1 MSNTIILDDAA
12 VTDDAI
18 GAYPDQKTIEQRLES
33 GFFLLD
39 KGAGPTS
46 HQVAAWVRDMLG
58 LPRLGHG
65 GTLDPFATGVLPL
78 MSGKAMRL
86 TKQILEHDKTYIA
99 VFQFKNEIEQ
109 DALDAVMEQL
119 TGRIYNVPPEISAVR
134 VQVRT
139 RKVHDFTL
147 LDQSAKRIVARI
159 RCEAGTYIRTM
170 ARDMGLFLDQ
180 PVELKELRREDSG
193 RFSLDDCVQLHDIAD
208 AIWLWK
214 ECNEGEALLRML
226 HPTEKLLAGL
236 PRIVVKDSAVAA
248 LAHGAPLLRPGIV
261 SIPSNLSSGQNV
273 LVTSLKG
280 EAVCFVKLNCDS
292 ESITNMEKG
301 EIARPS
307 AVLMSDDVYPR
318 RW

>member
-1 MSNTIILDDAA
+1 MSGTIVLDDSA

-18 GAYPDQKTIEQRLES
+18 GTYPDQKTIEQRLES

-86 TKQILEHDKTYIA
+86 TKQILEQNKTYIA
-99 VFQFKNEIEQ
+99 VFQFKNEISGE
-109 DALDAVMEQL
+109 DLEEVMHKL

-139 RKVHDFTL
+139 RKIHDFSL
-147 LDQSAKRIVARI
+147 LDQHEKRIVARI

-170 ARDMGLFLDQ
+170 ARDMGLLLNQ
-180 PVELKELRREDSG
+180 PIELKELRREDSG
-193 RFSLDDCVQLHDIAD
+193 RFSLDDCVQLHEIAD
-208 AIWLWK
+208 AVWLWR

-236 PRIVVKDSAVAA
+236 PRIIVKDSAVAA
-248 LAHGAPLLRPGIV
+248 LAHGAPLLRPGLV
-261 SIPSNLSSGQNV
+261 SIPDDLTPGQNV
-273 LVTSLKG
+273 LVTSIKG
-280 EAVCFVKLNCDS
+280 EAVCFVKVNCDS
-292 ESITNMEKG
+292 ETITTMEKG

-307 AVLMSDDVYPR
+307 AVLMNDDVYPR

>member
-1 MSNTIILDDAA
+1 MSGTIVLDESA

-18 GAYPDQKTIEQRLES
+18 GTYPDQKTIEQRLES

-86 TKQILEHDKTYIA
+86 TKQILEQNKTYIA
-99 VFQFKNEIEQ
+99 VFQFKNEINGE
-109 DALDAVMEQL
+109 DLEEVMHKL

-139 RKVHDFTL
+139 RKIHDFSL
-147 LDQSAKRIVARI
+147 LDQHEKRIVARI

-170 ARDMGLFLDQ
+170 ARDMGLLLDQ

-193 RFSLDDCVQLHDIAD
+193 SFSLDDCVQLHEIAD
-208 AIWLWK
+208 AVWLWK

-236 PRIVVKDSAVAA
+236 PRIIVKDSAVAA
-248 LAHGAPLLRPGIV
+248 LAHGAPLLRPGLV
-261 SIPSNLSSGQNV
+261 SIPDDLTPGQNV
-273 LVTSLKG
+273 LVTSIKG
-280 EAVCFVKLNCDS
+280 EAVCFVKVNCDS
-292 ESITNMEKG
+292 ETITTMEKG

-307 AVLMSDDVYPR
+307 AVLMNDDVYPR

>member
-1 MSNTIILDDAA
+1 MSKTIILDDAA

-18 GAYPDQKTIEQRLES
+18 GTYPDQKTIEQRLES

-46 HQVAAWVRDMLG
+46 HQVAAWVRDMLE

-99 VFQFKNEIEQ
+99 VFQFKNDVEQ
-109 DALDAVMEQL
+109 GALDAVMKQL

-139 RKVHDFTL
+139 RKIHDFSL
-147 LDQSAKRIVARI
+147 LDQSSKRIVARI

-193 RFSLDDCVQLHDIAD
+193 RFALKDCVQLHEIAD
-208 AIWLWK
+208 AVWLWK

-261 SIPSNLSSGQNV
+261 SIPSDLTSGQNV
-273 LVTSLKG
+273 LVTSMKG
-280 EAVCFVKLNCDS
+280 EAVCFVKVNCDS

-307 AVLMSDDVYPR
+307 AVLMNDDVYPR

>member
-1 MSNTIILDDAA
+1 MSKTIILDDAA

-18 GAYPDQKTIEQRLES
+18 GTYPDQKTIEQRLES

-46 HQVAAWVRDMLG
+46 HQVAAWVRDMLE

-99 VFQFKNEIEQ
+99 VFQFKNDIEQ
-109 DALDAVMEQL
+109 DALDAVMKQL

-139 RKVHDFTL
+139 RKIHDFSL
-147 LDQSAKRIVARI
+147 LDQSSKRIVARI

-193 RFSLDDCVQLHDIAD
+193 RFALKDCVQLHEIAD
-208 AIWLWK
+208 AVWLWK

-261 SIPSNLSSGQNV
+261 SIPSDLTSGQNV
-273 LVTSLKG
+273 LVTSMKG
-280 EAVCFVKLNCDS
+280 EAVCFVKVNCDS

-307 AVLMSDDVYPR
+307 AVLMNDDVYPR

>member
-109 DALDAVMEQL
+109 DALNAVMEQL

-193 RFSLDDCVQLHDIAD
+193 RFTLDDCVQLHDIAD

-280 EAVCFVKLNCDS
+280 EAVCFVKVNCDS

-307 AVLMSDDVYPR
+307 AVLMNDDVYPR

>member
-109 DALDAVMEQL
+109 DALNAVMEQL

-193 RFSLDDCVQLHDIAD
+193 RFTLDDCVQLHDIAD

-280 EAVCFVKLNCDS
+280 EAVCFVKVNCDS

>member
-1 MSNTIILDDAA
+1 MSGTIVLDDEAK
-12 VTDDAI
+12 TDDAI
-18 GAYPDQKTIEQRLES
+18 GTYPDQKTIEQRLES

-46 HQVAAWVRDMLG
+46 HQVAAWVRDMLE

-86 TKQILEHDKTYIA
+86 TKQILEHNKTYIA
-99 VFQFKNEIEQ
+99 VFQFKNDIDQ
-109 DALDAVMEQL
+109 DALGEVMQQL

-139 RKVHDFTL
+139 RKIHDFTL

-170 ARDMGLFLDQ
+170 ARDMGLLLDQ

-193 RFSLDDCVQLHDIAD
+193 RFELEDCVQLHEIAD

-248 LAHGAPLLRPGIV
+248 LAHGAPLLRPGLV
-261 SIPSNLSSGQNV
+261 SIPDNLSSGQNV
-273 LVTSLKG
+273 LVTSIKG
-280 EAVCFVKLNCDS
+280 EAVCFIKVNTDS
-292 ESITNMEKG
+292 KSITALEKG
-301 EIARPS
+301 EIGRPT

>member
-1 MSNTIILDDAA
+1 MSGTIVLDESA

-18 GAYPDQKTIEQRLES
+18 GTYPDQKTIEQRLES

-86 TKQILEHDKTYIA
+86 TKQILEQNKTYIA
-99 VFQFKNEIEQ
+99 VFQFKNEINGE
-109 DALDAVMEQL
+109 DLEEVMHKL

-139 RKVHDFTL
+139 RKIHDFSL
-147 LDQSAKRIVARI
+147 LDQHEKRIVARI

-170 ARDMGLFLDQ
+170 ARDMGLLLDQ
-180 PVELKELRREDSG
+180 SVELKELRREDSG
-193 RFSLDDCVQLHDIAD
+193 SFSLDDCVQLHEIAD
-208 AIWLWK
+208 AVWLWK

-236 PRIVVKDSAVAA
+236 PRIIVKDSAVAA
-248 LAHGAPLLRPGIV
+248 LAHGAPLLRPGLV
-261 SIPSNLSSGQNV
+261 SIPDDLTPGQNV
-273 LVTSLKG
+273 LVTSIKG
-280 EAVCFVKLNCDS
+280 EAVCFVKVNCDS
-292 ESITNMEKG
+292 ETITTMEKG

-307 AVLMSDDVYPR
+307 AVLMNDDVYPR

>member
-1 MSNTIILDDAA
+1 MSGTIVLDESA

-18 GAYPDQKTIEQRLES
+18 GTYPDQKTIEQRLES

-86 TKQILEHDKTYIA
+86 TKQILEQNKTYIA
-99 VFQFKNEIEQ
+99 VFQFKNAISGEDLEE
-109 DALDAVMEQL
+109 VMHKL

-139 RKVHDFTL
+139 RKIHDFSL
-147 LDQSAKRIVARI
+147 LDQHEKRIVARI

-170 ARDMGLFLDQ
+170 ARDMGLLLNQ

-193 RFSLDDCVQLHDIAD
+193 SFSLDDCVQLHEIAD
-208 AIWLWK
+208 AVWLWK

-236 PRIVVKDSAVAA
+236 PRIIVKDSAVAA
-248 LAHGAPLLRPGIV
+248 LAHGAPLLRPGLV
-261 SIPSNLSSGQNV
+261 SIPDDLTPGQNV
-273 LVTSLKG
+273 LVTSIKG
-280 EAVCFVKLNCDS
+280 EAVCFVKVNCDS
-292 ESITNMEKG
+292 ETITTMEKG

-307 AVLMSDDVYPR
+307 AVLMNDDVYPR

>member
-280 EAVCFVKLNCDS
+280 EAVCFVKVNCDS

>member
-1 MSNTIILDDAA
+1 M
-12 VTDDAI
+12 
-18 GAYPDQKTIEQRLES
+18 LE
-33 GFFLLD
+33 
-39 KGAGPTS
+39 
-46 HQVAAWVRDMLG
+46 

-78 MSGKAMRL
+78 MAGKAMRL
-86 TKQILEHDKTYIA
+86 TKQILEHNKTYIA
-99 VFQFKNEIEQ
+99 VFQFKSEVQQET
-109 DALDAVMEQL
+109 LDDVMQQL

-139 RKVHDFTL
+139 RKIHDFSL
-147 LDQSAKRIVARI
+147 LDQSSKHIVARI

-170 ARDMGLFLDQ
+170 ARDMGLLLDQ

-193 RFSLDDCVQLHDIAD
+193 AFTLDDCVELHEIAD

-214 ECNEGEALLRML
+214 ECNEGEALERML

-248 LAHGAPLLRPGIV
+248 LAHGAPPYGLA
-261 SIPSNLSSGQNV
+261 LSRYRMISV
-273 LVTSLKG
+273 LDRTSSSPASKAKL
-280 EAVCFVKLNCDS
+280 VCFVKVNTDS
-292 ESITNMEKG
+292 ESIAKMEKG

-307 AVLMSDDVYPR
+307 ASY
-318 RW
+318 

>member
-1 MSNTIILDDAA
+1 MSGTIVLDDSA

-18 GAYPDQKTIEQRLES
+18 GTYPDQKTIEQRLES

-86 TKQILEHDKTYIA
+86 TKQILEQNKTYIA
-99 VFQFKNEIEQ
+99 VFQFKNEISGE
-109 DALDAVMEQL
+109 DLEEVMHKL

-139 RKVHDFTL
+139 RKIHDFSL
-147 LDQSAKRIVARI
+147 LDQHEKRIVARI

-170 ARDMGLFLDQ
+170 ARDMGLLLDQ

-193 RFSLDDCVQLHDIAD
+193 SFSLDDCVQLHEIAD
-208 AIWLWK
+208 AVWLWK

-236 PRIVVKDSAVAA
+236 PRIIVKDSAVAA
-248 LAHGAPLLRPGIV
+248 LAHGAPLLRPGLV
-261 SIPSNLSSGQNV
+261 SIPDDLTPGQNV
-273 LVTSLKG
+273 LVTSIKG
-280 EAVCFVKLNCDS
+280 EAVCFVKVNCDS
-292 ESITNMEKG
+292 ETITTMEKG

-307 AVLMSDDVYPR
+307 AVLMNDDVYPR

>member
-1 MSNTIILDDAA
+1 MSGTIVLDDSA

-18 GAYPDQKTIEQRLES
+18 GTYPDLKTIEQRLES

-86 TKQILEHDKTYIA
+86 TKQILEQNKTYIA
-99 VFQFKNEIEQ
+99 VFQFKNEISEEE
-109 DALDAVMEQL
+109 LEAVMHKL

-139 RKVHDFTL
+139 RKIHDFSL
-147 LDQSAKRIVARI
+147 LDQHEKRIVARI

-170 ARDMGLFLDQ
+170 ARDMGLLLNQ

-193 RFSLDDCVQLHDIAD
+193 RFSLDDCVQLHEIAD
-208 AIWLWK
+208 AVWLWR

-236 PRIVVKDSAVAA
+236 PRIIVKDSAVAA
-248 LAHGAPLLRPGIV
+248 LAHGAPLLRPGLV
-261 SIPSNLSSGQNV
+261 SIPDDLTPGQNV
-273 LVTSLKG
+273 LVTSIKG
-280 EAVCFVKLNCDS
+280 EAVCFVKVNCDS
-292 ESITNMEKG
+292 ETITTMEKG

-307 AVLMSDDVYPR
+307 AVLMNDDVYPR

>member
-1 MSNTIILDDAA
+1 MSGTIVLDESA

-18 GAYPDQKTIEQRLES
+18 GTYPDQKTIEQRLES

-86 TKQILEHDKTYIA
+86 TKQILEQNKTYIA
-99 VFQFKNEIEQ
+99 VFQFKNAISGEDLEE
-109 DALDAVMEQL
+109 VMHKL

-139 RKVHDFTL
+139 RKIHDFSL
-147 LDQSAKRIVARI
+147 LDQHEKRIVARI

-170 ARDMGLFLDQ
+170 ARDMGLLLNQ
-180 PVELKELRREDSG
+180 PIELKELRREDSG
-193 RFSLDDCVQLHDIAD
+193 RFSLDDCVQLHEIAD
-208 AIWLWK
+208 AVWLWK

-236 PRIVVKDSAVAA
+236 PRIIVKDSAVAA
-248 LAHGAPLLRPGIV
+248 LAHGAPLLRPGLV
-261 SIPSNLSSGQNV
+261 SIPDDLTPGQNV
-273 LVTSLKG
+273 LVTSIKG
-280 EAVCFVKLNCDS
+280 EAVCFVKVNCDS
-292 ESITNMEKG
+292 ETITTMEKG

-307 AVLMSDDVYPR
+307 AVLMNDDVYPR

>member
-1 MSNTIILDDAA
+1 MSGTIVLDESA

-18 GAYPDQKTIEQRLES
+18 GTYPDQKTIEQRLES

-86 TKQILEHDKTYIA
+86 TKQILEQNKTYIA
-99 VFQFKNEIEQ
+99 VFQFKNEISGE
-109 DALDAVMEQL
+109 DLEEVMQKL

-139 RKVHDFTL
+139 RKIHDFSL
-147 LDQSAKRIVARI
+147 LDQHEKRIVARI

-170 ARDMGLFLDQ
+170 ARDMGLLLDQ

-193 RFSLDDCVQLHDIAD
+193 SFSLDDCVQLHEIAD
-208 AIWLWK
+208 AVWLWK

-236 PRIVVKDSAVAA
+236 PRIIVKDSAVAA
-248 LAHGAPLLRPGIV
+248 LAHGAPLLRPGLV
-261 SIPSNLSSGQNV
+261 SIPDDLTPGQNV
-273 LVTSLKG
+273 LVTSIKG
-280 EAVCFVKLNCDS
+280 EAVCFVKVNCDS
-292 ESITNMEKG
+292 ETITTMEKG

-307 AVLMSDDVYPR
+307 AVLMNDDVYPR

>member
-1 MSNTIILDDAA
+1 MNKTIILDDAA

-109 DALDAVMEQL
+109 DALNAVMEQL

-193 RFSLDDCVQLHDIAD
+193 RFTLDDCVQLHDIAD

-248 LAHGAPLLRPGIV
+248 LAHGAPLLRPGLV

-280 EAVCFVKLNCDS
+280 EAVCFVKVNCDS

>member
-1 MSNTIILDDAA
+1 VSKTIILDDAA

-18 GAYPDQKTIEQRLES
+18 GTYPDQKTIEQRLES

-46 HQVAAWVRDMLG
+46 HQVAAWVRDMLE

-99 VFQFKNEIEQ
+99 VFQFKNDVEQ
-109 DALDAVMEQL
+109 DALDAVMKQL

-139 RKVHDFTL
+139 RKIHDFSL
-147 LDQSAKRIVARI
+147 LDQSSKRIVARI

-193 RFSLDDCVQLHDIAD
+193 RFTLKDCVQLHEIAD
-208 AIWLWK
+208 AVWLWK

-261 SIPSNLSSGQNV
+261 SIPSDLTSGQNV
-273 LVTSLKG
+273 LVTSMKG
-280 EAVCFVKLNCDS
+280 EAVCFVKVNCDS

-307 AVLMSDDVYPR
+307 AVLMNDDVYPR

>member
-1 MSNTIILDDAA
+1 MSKTIILDDAA

-18 GAYPDQKTIEQRLES
+18 GTYPDQKTIEQRLES

-46 HQVAAWVRDMLG
+46 HQVAAWVRDMLE

-99 VFQFKNEIEQ
+99 VFQFKNDIEQ

-139 RKVHDFTL
+139 RKIHDFSL
-147 LDQSAKRIVARI
+147 LDQSSKRIVARI

-193 RFSLDDCVQLHDIAD
+193 RFALEDCVQLHEIAD
-208 AIWLWK
+208 AVWLWK

-261 SIPSNLSSGQNV
+261 SIPSDLTSGQNV
-273 LVTSLKG
+273 LVTSMKG
-280 EAVCFVKLNCDS
+280 EAVCFVKVNCDS

-307 AVLMSDDVYPR
+307 AVLMNDDVYPR

>member
-46 HQVAAWVRDMLG
+46 HQVAAWVRDMLE

-261 SIPSNLSSGQNV
+261 SIPSNLSSGQNI

-280 EAVCFVKLNCDS
+280 EAVCFVKVNCDS

>member
-193 RFSLDDCVQLHDIAD
+193 RFTLDDCVQLHDIAD

-280 EAVCFVKLNCDS
+280 EAVCFVKVNCDS

>member
-1 MSNTIILDDAA
+1 MSKTIILDDDAS
-12 VTDDAI
+12 TDDAI
-18 GAYPDQKTIEQRLES
+18 GTYPDHKTIEQRLES

-46 HQVAAWVRDMLG
+46 HQVAAWVRDMLE

-99 VFQFKNEIEQ
+99 VFQFKNDVKQ
-109 DALDAVMEQL
+109 DALDAVMERL

-139 RKVHDFTL
+139 RKIHDFSL
-147 LDQSAKRIVARI
+147 LDQSSKRIVARI

-170 ARDMGLFLDQ
+170 ARDMGLLMDQ

-193 RFSLDDCVQLHDIAD
+193 RFSLDDCVQLHEIAD
-208 AIWLWK
+208 AVWLWK
-214 ECNEGEALLRML
+214 ECNESEALLRML

-261 SIPSNLSSGQNV
+261 SIPSDLTSGQNV
-273 LVTSLKG
+273 LVTSMKG
-280 EAVCFVKLNCDS
+280 EAVCFVKVNCDS

-307 AVLMSDDVYPR
+307 AVLMNDDVYPR